1 MKVHG
6 NADVTISNGKVI
18 WENGELNVE
27 AGSGRFI
34 PVKPNCEYVFGTVES
49 RKRVTLIIV

>member
-6 NADVTISNGKVI
+6 NADVTISNGKVV

-34 PVKPNCEYVFGTVES
+34 PLKPNCEYVFGTIES